1 MLRALHLKD
10 YYHHPAAVG
19 ELDDAFGSSEG
30 GEGSAASVAAV
41 QLVEATSRAHDV
53 LSWSYYQL
61 GETARALQHA
71 TVALELM
78 GSRREIDIVFGDD
91 DDDDAGG
98 GGGHGGGGGGGAGS
112 VAEGAQGGRRAAR
125 INSPRSI
132 VDGGDGSDGSGG
144 ASKHGSDQY
153 YVASSDASRRRRRRS
168 RRQRRGVSSSHS
180 SHSSSMSS
188 SSSSSS
194 MPRLESRGAASTRVR
209 RNLRSWTALGRLLQ
223 DPDWVEARRSFKRKD
238 WVEVIRRVIA
248 VLARDESD
256 ESDEGDEGSASKG
269 REGYGEVGA
278 EMVGED
284 AEAEEGGG
292 GINGINEGTEA
303 GIDWGGWEGGSG
315 DNDAQGRRTVPSP
328 LVALLP
334 QEKAMMHEYLSWGY
348 WELRHARLAL
358 SHSRAAQRLDP
369 DNTRHAK
376 NIRYFEF
383 HFCTRAPGS
392 VGDVPVLA
400 WAGRMGIMSRAT
412 VCNTGGGGDD
422 NGAGMRGVCANQ
434 TIKGGEVAMRVPDG
448 SMLCMSR
455 LQRLLLG
462 IKAVD
467 YPTVSGNARPFG
479 SARAVSFK
487 TTKTLG
493 IRHLALAMF
502 IAVEKGNPS
511 SPLQEYLATL
521 PFPLSSH
528 DHPLLYNEV
537 RGRRRVGVVGEGSG
551 VVCVCVCGSCYEI
564 AVFE

>member
-19 ELDDAFGSSEG
+19 ELDDDAFGSSEG
-30 GEGSAASVAAV
+30 GEGSAAGVAAV

-78 GSRREIDIVFGDD
+78 GSRREIDIVFDD
-91 DDDDAGG
+91 DDNDDAGG
-98 GGGHGGGGGGGAGS
+98 GGGGGSGGGGGGGGAGS
-112 VAEGAQGGRRAAR
+112 VAEGAQGERRAAR
-125 INSPRSI
+125 INSPRI
-132 VDGGDGSDGSGG
+132 VDGGDGSGG

-168 RRQRRGVSSSHS
+168 WRQRRGVLSSHS
-180 SHSSSMSS
+180 SHSSSVSS

-194 MPRLESRGAASTRVR
+194 LPRLESRGAASTRVR

-223 DPDWVEARRSFKRKD
+223 DPDWVEARQSFKRKD
-238 WVEVIRRVIA
+238 WVEVIRRVVA
-248 VLARDESD
+248 VLARDESGGS
-256 ESDEGDEGSASKG
+256 ESVTESSATAGISAG
-269 REGYGEVGA
+269 RGHGEEGA
-278 EMVGED
+278 EMGSMVGED
-284 AEAEEGGG
+284 AEADGGGG
-292 GINGINEGTEA
+292 GINGINEGVEA
-303 GIDWGGWEGGSG
+303 GIDWEGWEGGSG
-315 DNDAQGRRTVPSP
+315 DNEAQGRRTVPSPSPLPSP

-369 DNTRHAK
+369 DNTRHGK

-537 RGRRRVGVVGEGSG
+537 RGRRIVGSSG
-551 VVCVCVCGSCYEI
+551 RGGG
-564 AVFE
+564 